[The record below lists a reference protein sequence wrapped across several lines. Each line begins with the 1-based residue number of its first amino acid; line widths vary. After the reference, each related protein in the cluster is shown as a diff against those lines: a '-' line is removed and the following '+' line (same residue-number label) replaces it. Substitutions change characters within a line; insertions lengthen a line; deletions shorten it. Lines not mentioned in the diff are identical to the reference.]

1 MKSLYR
7 KFENQLLRF
16 INHGS
21 HSRLFMLALGGILFV
36 NLGVLLI
43 PEIPHAHDLTFQ
55 LSRISSIA
63 DAFKLGEIPRVY
75 PNYFEGYGYANGL
88 FYGDILLYI
97 PALLVVLG
105 MKVVTAYKWFLLILT
120 IATMASIYYCTKTM
134 AKSRYASLIAV
145 TLCTLSSYRTVDIFV
160 RGSLAE
166 VSAFIFVPLILV
178 GLYYVLYDNPK
189 RWYWLSIGF
198 AGCFL
203 THNISFALMVG
214 FVFLFVCFAVKRL
227 WVERSRFA
235 YLALATIVTIA
246 MVAYFLFPMLE
257 QMMSDQFVLTIQ
269 TVHSD
274 VAAST
279 RSILKVFIGLP
290 YRKYDGI
297 AGIGIIFVVILACR
311 WNKKNGRFDINQL
324 SDQMYLFT
332 VLSIWAVTPLF
343 PWKLVLKI
351 LSPLAMIQF
360 SWRLF
365 LMITVFL
372 SILGG
377 IYATNLMS
385 SLQKKLRF
393 FLICFILTV
402 IPFGI
407 NMGQQYASYFYHT
420 YVTKLMDPVD
430 ISTYSVGLGEY
441 LPADV
446 DPDWIINR
454 GEVISSNN
462 DKVQVSFERHG
473 LTLKVNY
480 EQANSDTY
488 LDLPLIYYKG
498 YKTTDKSLTVMK
510 SSEGLVRI
518 LLNGNETGEFTI
530 SYEGTAIA
538 KVTLIISL
546 ITVAGM
552 TLYIY
557 NIEGLSKRK
566 VM

>member
-257 QMMSDQFVLTIQ
+257 QMMSDQFVLTTQ

-274 VAAST
+274 VADST